1 MNPVLAGTRLVLK
14 YGIRP
19 IYGPPMP
26 IGLQR
31 ALGDVAGRAQRPPR
45 GVQVTDVVLGGR
57 PARRYAPA
65 SAGLDGGVLWLH
77 GGAFI
82 TGSRY
87 THGSFAA
94 HVALDSGLPV
104 YLLDYRLAPEHRHP
118 AAVDD
123 AVAALE
129 LVPEPRVVLGGDS
142 AGGCL
147 ALLAAART
155 GRSLAGLA
163 LVSPLVDLTHETAR
177 AYEGA
182 EVLVRSDWAEQGVSA
197 MFGDDLPEVPDP
209 TVPTVVH
216 VAEHERLRPE
226 GEALAGRVG
235 AELVCVPGGWH
246 DIHLQ
251 ARLLPSAR
259 RAVRQLGASVRRFV
273 EEEADA

>member
-1 MNPVLAGTRLVLK
+1 VNPVLAGTRLVMK
-14 YGIRP
+14 YGVRP

-26 IGLQR
+26 IAMQR
-31 ALGDVAGRAQRPPR
+31 ALGDAAGRTQRLPR
-45 GVQVTDVVLGGR
+45 GAVVADVVLGGR
-57 PARRYAPA
+57 RARRY
-65 SAGLDGGVLWLH
+65 SFAGSSSDAAVLWLH

-82 TGSRY
+82 TGSRH

-94 HVALDSGLPV
+94 HLARESGLPV

-123 AVAALE
+123 AVAALT

-147 ALLAAART
+147 ALLAADR
-155 GRSLAGLA
+155 GVRDLAGLA

-177 AYEGA
+177 AYDGD
-182 EVLVRSDWAEQGVSA
+182 EVLVRADWAEQGVAA

-226 GEALAGRVG
+226 GEALARRVG
-235 AELVCVPGGWH
+235 AELVCVPEGWH

-251 ARLLPSAR
+251 AGLVPAAR
-259 RAVRQLGASVRRFV
+259 RAVRQLGASVR
-273 EEEADA
+273 ALGCG

>member
-1 MNPVLAGTRLVLK
+1 MNPVMASTRLVMK
-14 YGIRP
+14 HGIRRV
-19 IYGPPMP
+19 YGPPMP

-31 ALGDVAGRAQRPPR
+31 ALGDVAGRLQRLPR
-45 GVQVTDVVLGGR
+45 GVRTTSVVLGGR
-57 PARRYAPA
+57 PALRYAGPDA
-65 SAGLDGGVLWLH
+65 SAEAAVLWLH

-82 TGSRY
+82 TGSRW

-94 HVALDSGLPV
+94 HLAAASGLPV

-123 AVAALE
+123 AVAALG
-129 LVPEPRVVLGGDS
+129 LLPEPRVVLGGDS

-147 ALLAAART
+147 ALLALARAP
-155 GRSLAGLA
+155 REVSGLA

-177 AYEGA
+177 AYDGQ
-182 EVLVRSDWAEQGVSA
+182 EVLVRAEWAEQGVSA
-197 MFGDDLPEVPDP
+197 MFGDDLPTVPDP

-216 VAEHERLRPE
+216 VAEHERLRAE

-235 AELVCVPGGWH
+235 AELVCVPEGWH

-251 ARLLPSAR
+251 AGLVPAAR
-259 RAVRQLGASVRRFV
+259 RALEQLAASVRAFV
-273 EEEADA
+273 